1 MFSLFIKIR
10 KINHDCTINI
20 DYQKNFWAFII
31 PDSVLQLTVLTVAVT
46 EHDTPT
52 LSFDMNQQARSALVL
67 TVCESAKSF

>member
-31 PDSVLQLTVLTVAVT
+31 SDSVLRLTVSTLAVT
-46 EHDTPT
+46 ECDIPT
-52 LSFDMNQQARSALVL
+52 LYFDTNQQARSALVL